1 MRLFIAEKPSLG
13 RAIAAELGVTQNNP
27 TFQIWGS
34 DTVTWCFGHI
44 LEQYDPQDYD
54 DNLRIWRRRDL
65 PIIPKEWKL
74 RPKESALTQLQ
85 VINHLLSE
93 AEMVV
98 HAGDPDREGQLL
110 VDEVLEHFNYHGPVQ
125 RIWLAS
131 LDSRSIQKALAT
143 LKDNRD
149 YANLRDAAR
158 ARSQADWLIGMNAS
172 RAMTIFGRETGHTD
186 GVLSLGRV
194 QTPTLALVVQRDR
207 EIKAFVPVDYLILQA
222 SLQNDAGSFSA
233 TFKPSDTQTGLDSE
247 GRLVDAS
254 IAQGIVDS
262 VRGQTGIITSVTR
275 EKKKKPVPLPHCLS
289 SLQKAASS
297 KFGMTAQQV
306 LDTAQSLYEKKLTTY
321 PRTDCRYLPEEQF
334 SDASRLITALS
345 GVSGLEAMTAKA
357 DSALRGPVWDT
368 KKITAHHAIIPTGEK
383 PQSLT
388 AQETNLYLMIAV
400 QYFLQFYPPMSY
412 EAQKIVVSIND
423 TTWEARGRLILEP
436 GWTGVATEEMDED
449 AKKKEP
455 EQSLPPVSSD
465 TPVTCTDV
473 DALKKKTTPPSRFS
487 EGSLIEAMANIH
499 RFVSDAS
506 AKATLKENEGL
517 GTEATRAS
525 IIETLK
531 GRKYIEPSG
540 KSLVSTPLGQSLIH
554 MTPDVLKDP
563 VMTAQWEQRLEQIA
577 RDELTLDAFMQDQIA
592 ILPTLLNSVLS
603 LPVTLLPTAC
613 PCPKCGRAMR
623 RREDKKYG
631 GFFWTCSD
639 PDCHNFL
646 PDNNG
651 KPGAPREKAVPSE
664 FPCPVCNQP
673 LYRKEKEGNTYWAC
687 YNREGHANGENVFLP
702 DDNGKPGKP
711 KPRAPRIVTEFVCP
725 DCGKP
730 LLLKTG
736 TSKTG
741 KVWERFDCSGFPQC
755 KASFW
760 GSNGKPD
767 FDKRAGTK

>member
-27 TFQIWGS
+27 TFQICGS

-110 VDEVLEHFNYHGPVQ
+110 VDEVLEHFHYTGPVQ

-131 LDSRSIQKALAT
+131 LDSLSVQKALAT

-149 YANLRDAAR
+149 YADLRDAAR

-172 RAMTIFGRETGHTD
+172 RAMTIFGRETGHND

-207 EIKAFVPVDYLILQA
+207 EIKAFVSVDYLILQA

-334 SDASRLITALS
+334 SDAARIITALS
-345 GVSGLEAMTAKA
+345 GVSGLEAVTAKA

-368 KKITAHHAIIPTGEK
+368 KKITAHHAIIPTGEE
-383 PQSLT
+383 PRSLT

-436 GWTGVATEEMDED
+436 GWTGVAAEEDED

-473 DALKKKTTPPSRFS
+473 DALKKKTTPPSKFS

-540 KSLVSTPLGQSLIH
+540 KSLVSTPLGQSLID

-577 RDELTLDAFMQDQIA
+577 RDELTLDAFMQDQIT

-623 RREDKKYG
+623 KRPDKKYG
-631 GFFWTCSD
+631 GFFWACSD
-639 PDCHNFL
+639 PDCHTFL

-741 KVWERFDCSGFPQC
+741 KAWERFDCSGFPQC

>member
-13 RAIAAELGVTQNNP
+13 RAIAAELGVTQINP
-27 TFQIWGS
+27 TFQICGS

-110 VDEVLEHFNYHGPVQ
+110 VDEVLEHFHYTGPVQ

-131 LDSRSIQKALAT
+131 LDSLSVQKALAT

-149 YANLRDAAR
+149 YADLRDAAR

-172 RAMTIFGRETGHTD
+172 RAMTIFGRETGHND

-207 EIKAFVPVDYLILQA
+207 EIKAFVSVDYLILQA

-334 SDASRLITALS
+334 GDAARLITALS
-345 GVSGLEAMTAKA
+345 GVSGLEAVTAKA

-368 KKITAHHAIIPTGEK
+368 KKITAHHAIIPTGEE
-383 PQSLT
+383 PRSLT

-436 GWTGVATEEMDED
+436 GWTGVAAEEDED

-473 DALKKKTTPPSRFS
+473 DALKKKTTPPSKFS

-540 KSLVSTPLGQSLIH
+540 KSLVSTPLGQSLID

-577 RDELTLDAFMQDQIA
+577 RDELTLDAFMQDQIT

-623 RREDKKYG
+623 KRPDKKYG
-631 GFFWTCSD
+631 GFFWACSD
-639 PDCHNFL
+639 PDCHTFL

-741 KVWERFDCSGFPQC
+741 KAWERFDCSGFPQC

>member
-27 TFQIWGS
+27 TFQICGS

-110 VDEVLEHFNYHGPVQ
+110 VDEVLEHFHYTGPVQ

-131 LDSRSIQKALAT
+131 LDSLSVQKALAT

-149 YANLRDAAR
+149 YADLRDAAR

-172 RAMTIFGRETGHTD
+172 RAMTIFGRETGHND

-207 EIKAFVPVDYLILQA
+207 EIKAFVSVDYLILQA

-262 VRGQTGIITSVTR
+262 VRGLTGIITSVTR

-334 SDASRLITALS
+334 GDAARLITALS
-345 GVSGLEAMTAKA
+345 GVSGLEAVTAKA

-368 KKITAHHAIIPTGEK
+368 KKITAHHAIIPTGEE
-383 PQSLT
+383 PRSLT

-436 GWTGVATEEMDED
+436 GWTGVAAEEDED

-473 DALKKKTTPPSRFS
+473 DALKKKTTPPSKFS

-540 KSLVSTPLGQSLIH
+540 KSLVSTPLGQSLID

-577 RDELTLDAFMQDQIA
+577 RDELTLDAFMQDQIT

-623 RREDKKYG
+623 KRPDKKYG
-631 GFFWTCSD
+631 GFFWACSD
-639 PDCHNFL
+639 PDCHTFL

-741 KVWERFDCSGFPQC
+741 KAWERFDCSGFPQC

>member
-27 TFQIWGS
+27 TFQICGS

-110 VDEVLEHFNYHGPVQ
+110 VDEVLEHFHYTGPVQ

-131 LDSRSIQKALAT
+131 LDSLSVQKALAT

-149 YANLRDAAR
+149 YADLRDAAR
-158 ARSQADWLIGMNAS
+158 ARSQADWRIGMNAS
-172 RAMTIFGRETGHTD
+172 RAMTIFGRETGHND

-207 EIKAFVPVDYLILQA
+207 EIKAFVSVDYLILQA

-334 SDASRLITALS
+334 GDAARLITALS
-345 GVSGLEAMTAKA
+345 GVSGLEAVTAKA

-368 KKITAHHAIIPTGEK
+368 KKITAHHAIIPTGEE
-383 PQSLT
+383 PRSLT

-436 GWTGVATEEMDED
+436 GWTGVAAEEDED

-473 DALKKKTTPPSRFS
+473 DALKKKTTPPSKFS

-540 KSLVSTPLGQSLIH
+540 KSLVSTPLGQSLID

-577 RDELTLDAFMQDQIA
+577 RDELTLDAFMQDQIT

-623 RREDKKYG
+623 KRPDKKYG
-631 GFFWTCSD
+631 GFFWACSD
-639 PDCHNFL
+639 PDCHTFL

-741 KVWERFDCSGFPQC
+741 KAWERFDCSGFPQC

>member
-1 MRLFIAEKPSLG
+1 M
-13 RAIAAELGVTQNNP
+13 
-27 TFQIWGS
+27 
-34 DTVTWCFGHI
+34 TWCFGHI

-110 VDEVLEHFNYHGPVQ
+110 VDEVLEHFHYTGPVQ

-131 LDSRSIQKALAT
+131 LDSLSVQKALAT

-149 YANLRDAAR
+149 YADLRDAAR

-172 RAMTIFGRETGHTD
+172 RAMTIFGRETGHND

-207 EIKAFVPVDYLILQA
+207 EIKAFVSVDYLILQA

-334 SDASRLITALS
+334 GDAARLITALS
-345 GVSGLEAMTAKA
+345 GVSGLEAVTAKA

-368 KKITAHHAIIPTGEK
+368 KKITAHHAIIPTGEE
-383 PQSLT
+383 PRSLT

-436 GWTGVATEEMDED
+436 GWTGVAAEEDED

-473 DALKKKTTPPSRFS
+473 DALKKKTTPPSKFS

-540 KSLVSTPLGQSLIH
+540 KSLVSTPLGQSLID

-577 RDELTLDAFMQDQIA
+577 RDELTLDAFMQDQIT

-623 RREDKKYG
+623 KRPDKKYG
-631 GFFWTCSD
+631 GFFWACSD
-639 PDCHNFL
+639 PDCHTFL

-741 KVWERFDCSGFPQC
+741 KAWERFDCSGFPQC

>member
-27 TFQIWGS
+27 TFQICGS
-34 DTVTWCFGHI
+34 DTVTWCFDHI

-110 VDEVLEHFNYHGPVQ
+110 VDEVLEHFHYTGPVQ

-131 LDSRSIQKALAT
+131 LDSLSVQKALAT

-149 YANLRDAAR
+149 YADLRDAAR

-172 RAMTIFGRETGHTD
+172 RAMTIFGRETGHND

-207 EIKAFVPVDYLILQA
+207 EIKAFVSVDYLILQA

-334 SDASRLITALS
+334 GDAARLITALS
-345 GVSGLEAMTAKA
+345 GVSGLEAVTAKA

-368 KKITAHHAIIPTGEK
+368 KKITAHHAIIPTGEE
-383 PQSLT
+383 PRSLT

-436 GWTGVATEEMDED
+436 GWTGVAAEEDED

-473 DALKKKTTPPSRFS
+473 DALKKKTTPPSKFS

-540 KSLVSTPLGQSLIH
+540 KSLVSTPLGQSLID

-577 RDELTLDAFMQDQIA
+577 RDELTLDAFMQDQIT

-623 RREDKKYG
+623 KRPDKKYG
-631 GFFWTCSD
+631 GFFWACSD
-639 PDCHNFL
+639 PDCHTFL

-651 KPGAPREKAVPSE
+651 KLGAPREKAVPSE

-741 KVWERFDCSGFPQC
+741 KAWERFDCSGFPQC

>member
-27 TFQIWGS
+27 TFQICGS
-34 DTVTWCFGHI
+34 DTVTWCFDHI

-110 VDEVLEHFNYHGPVQ
+110 VDEVLEHFHYTGPVQ

-131 LDSRSIQKALAT
+131 LDSLSVQKALAT

-149 YANLRDAAR
+149 YADLRDAAR

-172 RAMTIFGRETGHTD
+172 RAMTIFGRETGHND

-207 EIKAFVPVDYLILQA
+207 EIKAFVSVDYLILQA

-334 SDASRLITALS
+334 GDAARLITALS
-345 GVSGLEAMTAKA
+345 GVSGLEAVTAKA

-368 KKITAHHAIIPTGEK
+368 KKITAHHAIIPTGEE
-383 PQSLT
+383 PRSLT

-436 GWTGVATEEMDED
+436 GWTGVAAEEDED

-473 DALKKKTTPPSRFS
+473 DALKKKTTPPSKFS

-540 KSLVSTPLGQSLIH
+540 KSLVSTPLGQSLID

-577 RDELTLDAFMQDQIA
+577 RDELTLDAFMQDQIT

-623 RREDKKYG
+623 KRPDKKYG
-631 GFFWTCSD
+631 GFFWACSD
-639 PDCHNFL
+639 PDCHTFL

-741 KVWERFDCSGFPQC
+741 KAWERFDCSGFPQC

>member
-27 TFQIWGS
+27 TFQICGS

-110 VDEVLEHFNYHGPVQ
+110 VDEVLEHFHYTGPVQ

-131 LDSRSIQKALAT
+131 LDSLSVQKALAT

-149 YANLRDAAR
+149 YADLRDAAR

-172 RAMTIFGRETGHTD
+172 RAMTIFGRETGHND

-207 EIKAFVPVDYLILQA
+207 EIKAFVSVDYLILQA

-334 SDASRLITALS
+334 GDAARLITALS
-345 GVSGLEAMTAKA
+345 GVSGLEAVTAKA

-368 KKITAHHAIIPTGEK
+368 KKITAHHAIIPTGEE
-383 PQSLT
+383 PRSLT

-436 GWTGVATEEMDED
+436 GWTGVAAEEDED

-473 DALKKKTTPPSRFS
+473 DALKKKTTPPSKFS

-540 KSLVSTPLGQSLIH
+540 KSLVSTPLGQSLID

-577 RDELTLDAFMQDQIA
+577 RDELTLDAFMQDQIT

-623 RREDKKYG
+623 KRPDKKYG
-631 GFFWTCSD
+631 GFFWACSD
-639 PDCHNFL
+639 PDCHTFL

-741 KVWERFDCSGFPQC
+741 KAWERFDCSGFPQC

>member
-27 TFQIWGS
+27 TFQICGS

-131 LDSRSIQKALAT
+131 LDSLSVQKALAT

-149 YANLRDAAR
+149 YADLRDAAR

-172 RAMTIFGRETGHTD
+172 RAMTIFGRETGHND
-186 GVLSLGRV
+186 GVLSFGRV

-207 EIKAFVPVDYLILQA
+207 EIKAFVSVDYLILQA

-334 SDASRLITALS
+334 GDAARLITALS
-345 GVSGLEAMTAKA
+345 GVSGLEAVTAKA

-368 KKITAHHAIIPTGEK
+368 KKITAHHAIIPTGEE
-383 PQSLT
+383 PRSLT

-436 GWTGVATEEMDED
+436 GWTGVAAEEDED

-473 DALKKKTTPPSRFS
+473 DALKKKTTPPSKFS

-540 KSLVSTPLGQSLIH
+540 KSLVSTPLGQSLID

-623 RREDKKYG
+623 KRPDKKYG
-631 GFFWTCSD
+631 GFFWACSD
-639 PDCHNFL
+639 PDCHTFL

>member
-1 MRLFIAEKPSLG
+1 MRLFVAEKPSLG
-13 RAIAAELGVTQNNP
+13 RAIAAELGVTKNNP
-27 TFQIWGS
+27 TFQICGS

-54 DNLRIWRRRDL
+54 DNLRTWRRRDL
-65 PIIPKEWKL
+65 PIIPNEWKL
-74 RPKESALTQLQ
+74 RPKKEAYTQLQ

-93 AEMVV
+93 ASSVV

-110 VDEVLEHFNYHGPVQ
+110 VDEVLEHFHYTGPVQ

-131 LDSRSIQKALAT
+131 LDSRSIQKALST
-143 LKDNRD
+143 LKDNSN

-172 RAMTIFGRETGHTD
+172 RAMTIFGQETGHTD

-233 TFKPSDTQTGLDSE
+233 TFKPAETQPGLDPE

-254 IAQGIVDS
+254 IAQGIVDA
-262 VRGQTGIITSVTR
+262 VRGQTGTITSVTR
-275 EKKKKPVPLPHCLS
+275 EKKKKAVPLPHCLS

-297 KFGMTAQQV
+297 RFGMTAQQV

-334 SDASRLITALS
+334 QDAARIITSLA
-345 GVSGLEAMTAKA
+345 GVSGLEAVTARA
-357 DSALRGPVWDT
+357 DTSLRGPVWDT

-400 QYFLQFYPPMSY
+400 QYCLQFYPPMSY

-423 TTWEARGRLILEP
+423 TIWEARGRLILEP
-436 GWTGVATEEMDED
+436 GWTGVAAEEDED

-465 TPVTCTDV
+465 TPVTCADV
-473 DALKKKTTPPSRFS
+473 ETLKKKTTPPSRFS

-517 GTEATRAS
+517 GTEATLAS

-531 GRKYIEPSG
+531 GRKYIAPSG
-540 KSLVSTPLGQSLIH
+540 KSLVSTPIGQSLID
-554 MTPDVLKDP
+554 MTPGVLKDP

-577 RDELTLDAFMQDQIA
+577 RGELTLDAFMQDQIA

-603 LPVTLLPTAC
+603 LPVTLLPGAF
-613 PCPKCGRAMR
+613 PCPKCGKAMR
-623 RREDKKYG
+623 KRPDKKYG
-631 GFFWTCSD
+631 GFFWACSD
-639 PDCHNFL
+639 PDCHTFL

-664 FPCPVCNQP
+664 FPCPVCGKP
-673 LYRKEKEGNTYWAC
+673 LYRKEKDGAPYWAC

-730 LLLKTG
+730 LLLKNG
-736 TSKTG
+736 TNTTG

>member
-27 TFQIWGS
+27 TFQICGS

-110 VDEVLEHFNYHGPVQ
+110 VDEVLEHFHYTGPVQ

-131 LDSRSIQKALAT
+131 LDSLSVQKALAT

-149 YANLRDAAR
+149 YADLRDAAR

-172 RAMTIFGRETGHTD
+172 RAMTIFGRETGHND

-207 EIKAFVPVDYLILQA
+207 EIKAFVSVDYLILQA

-334 SDASRLITALS
+334 GDAARLITALS
-345 GVSGLEAMTAKA
+345 GVSGLEAVTAKA

-368 KKITAHHAIIPTGEK
+368 KKITAHHAIIPTGEE
-383 PQSLT
+383 PRSLT

-436 GWTGVATEEMDED
+436 GWTGVAAEEDED

-473 DALKKKTTPPSRFS
+473 DALKKKTTPPSKFS

-540 KSLVSTPLGQSLIH
+540 KSLVSTPLGQSLID
-554 MTPDVLKDP
+554 MTPGVLKDP

-577 RDELTLDAFMQDQIA
+577 RDELTLDAFMQDQIT

-623 RREDKKYG
+623 KRPDKKYG
-631 GFFWTCSD
+631 GFFWACSD
-639 PDCHNFL
+639 PDCHTFL

-741 KVWERFDCSGFPQC
+741 KAWERFDCSGFPQC

>member
-27 TFQIWGS
+27 TFQICGS

-110 VDEVLEHFNYHGPVQ
+110 VDEVLEHFHYTGPVQ

-131 LDSRSIQKALAT
+131 LDSLSVQKALAT

-149 YANLRDAAR
+149 YADLRDAAR

-172 RAMTIFGRETGHTD
+172 RAMTIFGRETGHND

-207 EIKAFVPVDYLILQA
+207 EIKAFVSVDYLILQA

-334 SDASRLITALS
+334 GDAARLITALS
-345 GVSGLEAMTAKA
+345 GVSGLEAVTAKA

-368 KKITAHHAIIPTGEK
+368 KKITAHHAIIPTGEE
-383 PQSLT
+383 PRSLT

-436 GWTGVATEEMDED
+436 GWTGVAAEEDED

-473 DALKKKTTPPSRFS
+473 DALKKKTTPPSKFS

-540 KSLVSTPLGQSLIH
+540 KSLVSTPLGQSLID

-577 RDELTLDAFMQDQIA
+577 RDELTLDAFMQDQIT

-603 LPVTLLPTAC
+603 LPVTLLPTAG

-623 RREDKKYG
+623 KRPDKKYG
-631 GFFWTCSD
+631 GFFWACSD
-639 PDCHNFL
+639 PDCHTFL

-741 KVWERFDCSGFPQC
+741 KAWERFDCSGFPQC

>member
-27 TFQIWGS
+27 TFQICGS

-110 VDEVLEHFNYHGPVQ
+110 VDEVLEHFHYTGPVQ

-131 LDSRSIQKALAT
+131 LDSLSVQKALAT

-149 YANLRDAAR
+149 YADLRDAAR

-172 RAMTIFGRETGHTD
+172 RALTIFGRETGHND

-207 EIKAFVPVDYLILQA
+207 EIKAFVSVDYLILQA

-334 SDASRLITALS
+334 GDAARLITALS
-345 GVSGLEAMTAKA
+345 GVSGLEAVTAKA

-368 KKITAHHAIIPTGEK
+368 KKITAHHAIIPTGEE
-383 PQSLT
+383 PRSLT

-436 GWTGVATEEMDED
+436 GWTGVAAEEDED

-473 DALKKKTTPPSRFS
+473 DALKKKTTPPSKFS

-540 KSLVSTPLGQSLIH
+540 KSLVSTPLGQSLID

-577 RDELTLDAFMQDQIA
+577 RDELTLDAFMQDQIT

-623 RREDKKYG
+623 KRPDKKYG
-631 GFFWTCSD
+631 GFFWACSD
-639 PDCHNFL
+639 PDCHTFL

-741 KVWERFDCSGFPQC
+741 KAWERFDCSGFPQC

>member
-1 MRLFIAEKPSLG
+1 MFLFIAEQPSLG

-27 TFQIWGS
+27 TFQICGS

-110 VDEVLEHFNYHGPVQ
+110 VDEVLEHFHYTGPVQ

-131 LDSRSIQKALAT
+131 LDSLSVQKALAT

-149 YANLRDAAR
+149 YADLRDAAR

-172 RAMTIFGRETGHTD
+172 RAMTIFGRETGHND

-207 EIKAFVPVDYLILQA
+207 EIKAFVSVDYLILQA

-334 SDASRLITALS
+334 GDAARLITALS
-345 GVSGLEAMTAKA
+345 GVSGLEAVTAKA

-368 KKITAHHAIIPTGEK
+368 KKITAHHAIIPTGEE
-383 PQSLT
+383 PRSLT

-436 GWTGVATEEMDED
+436 GWTGVAAEEDED

-473 DALKKKTTPPSRFS
+473 DALKKKTTPPSKFS

-531 GRKYIEPSG
+531 GRKYIAPSG
-540 KSLVSTPLGQSLIH
+540 KSLVSTPLGQSLID

-577 RDELTLDAFMQDQIA
+577 RDELTLDAFMQDQIT

-623 RREDKKYG
+623 KRPDKKYG
-631 GFFWTCSD
+631 GFFWACSD
-639 PDCHNFL
+639 PDCHTFL

-741 KVWERFDCSGFPQC
+741 KAWERFDCSGFPQC